1 MLARGYSGILRI
13 KRNDS
18 IALQFRGLYAKV
30 HDGYEITGDPHNRV
44 RIDIYNNL
52 SDAKLNIP
60 KYKDKTAAENY
71 LEPWKNRK
79 NNFY

>member
-13 KRNDS
+13 KREDS
-18 IALQFRGLYAKV
+18 IASQFRGLYAKV
-30 HDGYEITGDPHNRV
+30 CDGYEITGDPHHTV
-44 RIDIYNNL
+44 TIDIYISL

-60 KYKDKTAAENY
+60 KYRHMRATEDQ
-71 LEPWKNRK
+71 LELWKNQK

>member
-13 KRNDS
+13 KREDS
-18 IALQFRGLYAKV
+18 IASQFRGLCAKV
-30 HDGYEITGDPHNRV
+30 RDGYEITGNPRHSV
-44 RIDIYNNL
+44 RIDIYINL

-60 KYKDKTAAENY
+60 KYEDMRATEDN
-71 LEPWKNRK
+71 LEPWKNQK